1 MKHLFLFIMVVS
13 MGFTTLAQKTISVND
28 YDSEKSQDDEVQTIM
43 NSFELKRIRGF
54 GGPTLS
60 FSSVGDEFA
69 LFTGGGGGLIIN
81 NFFIGGYGEG
91 LSATSHQ
98 NDLTKLHD
106 IEFRHGGFWLGY
118 EFMHH
123 KMIHPVF
130 SVRTGWGSIE
140 GVQNNISYSDNVF
153 VLKPT
158 LAAEVNFT
166 RFMKVNVG
174 AEYRQVFNAE
184 LGDMTS
190 NDFSDVGVYVSFLF
204 GWF

>member
-1 MKHLFLFIMVVS
+1 MKRLFFLIVILVS
-13 MGFTTLAQKTISVND
+13 GIAVQAQKTISADNYQTKD
-28 YDSEKSQDDEVQTIM
+28 NDDEVQTIM

-60 FSSVGDEFA
+60 FSSIGDEFA

-91 LSATSHQ
+91 LSANSHQ
-98 NDLTKLHD
+98 NDLTKIHD
-106 IEFRHGGFWLGY
+106 IEFGHGGFWLGY
-118 EFMHH
+118 EFMPQ
-123 KMIHPVF
+123 KMVHPVF
-130 SVRTGWGSIE
+130 SVRSGWGRIK
-140 GVQNNISYSDNVF
+140 GVQDNVSYSDNVF

-158 LAAEVNFT
+158 IAAEVNFT

-174 AEYRQVFNAE
+174 ADYRHVFNAE

-190 NDFSDVGVYVSFLF
+190 NDFSDIGVYVSFIF

>member
-1 MKHLFLFIMVVS
+1 MKKLLFIM
-13 MGFTTLAQKTISVND
+13 MLLATSIAVPAKKTIKAED
-28 YDSEKSQDDEVQTIM
+28 YQANNNYSDEVQTIM

-60 FSSVGDEFA
+60 FSSIGDEFA

-91 LSATSHQ
+91 LSSTSHQ
-98 NDLTKLHD
+98 NNLTQLHD
-106 IEFRHGGFWLGY
+106 IEFAHGGFWLGY
-118 EFMHH
+118 EFMHQ

-130 SVRTGWGSIE
+130 SLRSGWGHIKGE
-140 GVQNNISYSDNVF
+140 QNSVLYSDNVF

-158 LAAEVNFT
+158 LSAEVNFT

-174 AEYRQVFNAE
+174 AEYRQVFNAR

-190 NDFSDVGVYVSFLF
+190 KDFSDVGVYMSFIF

>member
-1 MKHLFLFIMVVS
+1 MKKLLFLILILAA
-13 MGFTTLAQKTISVND
+13 GIAAQAQKTIKAED
-28 YDSEKSQDDEVQTIM
+28 YQAKDNNDDEVQTIM

-60 FSSVGDEFA
+60 FSSIGDEFA

-98 NDLTKLHD
+98 NDLTQLHD
-106 IEFRHGGFWLGY
+106 IEFGHGGFWLGY
-118 EFMHH
+118 EFMHQ

-130 SVRTGWGSIE
+130 SLRSGWGRIK
-140 GVQNNISYSDNVF
+140 GTQNNVTYSDNVF

-158 LAAEVNFT
+158 LSAEVNFT

-174 AEYRQVFNAE
+174 AEYRQVFNAK

-190 NDFSDVGVYVSFLF
+190 KEFSDVGVYVSFIF